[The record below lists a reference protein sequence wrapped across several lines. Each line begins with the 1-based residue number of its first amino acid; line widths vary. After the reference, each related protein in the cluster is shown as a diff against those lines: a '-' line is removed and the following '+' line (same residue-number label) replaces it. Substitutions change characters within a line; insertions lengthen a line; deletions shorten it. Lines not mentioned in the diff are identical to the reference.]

1 MPNRNSGLAELAQMM
16 QLVNGGGQDNAA
28 AQQQHAGLQ
37 WMQMQQQRQQQEA
50 EMALRQQQLELQGRH
65 YGDDVAYKDRA
76 LAQQGRFEEANLA
89 KQQALFDQRAAA
101 ETERVKAEKRS
112 EMGRIF
118 SQLVGMGQQD
128 SNLGKALA
136 ASLLPDEVQNAKTF
150 GQMARVQ
157 SLKQQ
162 LGLFQ
167 GTMTGKK
174 LETGLVGLKA
184 SYPDVWDLPEIQQML
199 GTPAGGGAPDS
210 AAALSLPA
218 TVANS
223 PEVLAAFAESAKRK
237 KVQEESSARSKLIEE
252 QQKNI
257 NDAYN
262 AGQPEVGDALQK
274 LYIKQRG
281 DRQLGEELAPL
292 FLPNAWNK

>member
-50 EMALRQQQLELQGRH
+50 EMALRQQSLALQGRH

-101 ETERVKAEKRS
+101 EAERVKSERRS
-112 EMGRIF
+112 EVGRLV
-118 SQLVGMGQQD
+118 SQLAGMGQLET
-128 SNLGKALA
+128 NLGKSLLS
-136 ASLLPDEVQNAKTF
+136 SLLPEESQNAKAI

-199 GTPAGGGAPDS
+199 GTPAGGGAATDELKQAKAENPELG
-210 AAALSLPA
+210 AL
-218 TVANS
+218 
-223 PEVLAAFAESAKRK
+223 AE
-237 KVQEESSARSKLIEE
+237 
-252 QQKNI
+252 
-257 NDAYN
+257 
-262 AGQPEVGDALQK
+262 
-274 LYIKQRG
+274 KQDR
-281 DRQLGEELAPL
+281 DRQAIIDAKNKEDEIRRELARKL
-292 FLPNAWNK
+292 GRQNKLKKAVAPFSDSDFANGLYLNN